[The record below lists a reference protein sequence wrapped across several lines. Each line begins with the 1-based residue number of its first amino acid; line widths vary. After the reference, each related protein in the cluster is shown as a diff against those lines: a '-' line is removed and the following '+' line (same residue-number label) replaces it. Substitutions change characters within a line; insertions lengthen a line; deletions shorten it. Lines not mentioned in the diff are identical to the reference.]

1 MGSCVLKE
9 CGFQLNKRQII
20 KEKTFK
26 EHMKS
31 DYFFRMAEDFDP
43 AKQKISKLEINN
55 LNSEDEGISQVNTK
69 GPSSKE
75 KLEKFDKF
83 ESPKFI
89 SPTILAKRKDE
100 NGFKKDENNSS
111 PAFEKKEIKSA
122 LKNKIKK
129 EEAIEDLRKSGTS
142 SDYRNGFNNK
152 LFFNEKLSS
161 YEENNNEFE
170 QIFKDEGDSDD
181 EAFIEK
187 MFPTSSF
194 KKGQISS

>member
-9 CGFQLNKRQII
+9 CGFQLNNRQIV

-26 EHMKS
+26 EHIRS

-43 AKQKISKLEINN
+43 SKQKTSKLELNHC
-55 LNSEDEGISQVNTK
+55 NSEENEEISQVNTK

-75 KLEKFDKF
+75 KFEKLDKFDSQKF
-83 ESPKFI
+83 T
-89 SPTILAKRKDE
+89 SPTMLPKKKEE
-100 NGFKKDENNSS
+100 NYIFKKEECNSS
-111 PAFEKKEIKSA
+111 PVFEKKHIKSA

-129 EEAIEDLRKSGTS
+129 EETEDLRKSGSS
-142 SDYRNGFNNK
+142 SDYKTGFNNK

-161 YEENNNEFE
+161 DNENNEFE

-181 EAFIEK
+181 EAYIEK
-187 MFPTSSF
+187 MFPASSF
-194 KKGQISS
+194 KKSTITS